1 MSVICTRSEA
11 TTPTAVPIRMPTR
24 IRTPLPITSIESV
37 IAIAISIPPAAIRL
51 PRRAVRG
58 WVPCRMPKMNSEKA
72 TM

>member
-1 MSVICTRSEA
+1 MSVICTRREA

-24 IRTPLPITSIESV
+24 ISPPLPITSRESV
-37 IAIAISIPPAAIRL
+37 IAIATTIPAAAIML

-58 WVPCRMPKMNSEKA
+58 CVPCRIPKMNREKA